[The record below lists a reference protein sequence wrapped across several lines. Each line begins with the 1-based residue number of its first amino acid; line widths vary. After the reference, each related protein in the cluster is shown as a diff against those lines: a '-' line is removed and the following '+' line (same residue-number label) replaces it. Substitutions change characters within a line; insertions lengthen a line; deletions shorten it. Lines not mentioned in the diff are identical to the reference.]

1 MSSILLLRDGIPRLK
16 LPVGDSCRVGRSSE
30 CDLQLLDHQLS
41 RVHARIERRGDVYWL
56 EDLGSRNG
64 TFLAGVRVSVPVRL
78 AAGDEISLGGL
89 SVIFDPPLELLHE
102 RGGDKTLYLVDDD
115 VGSPKPGEAGA
126 DDRGQAQG
134 QARGQARDQ
143 ELHLAPSTLVALH
156 RLTCELVGELDPE
169 ALVVGLMDRLLDFFE
184 ADRGFVLLH
193 SERTGRL
200 MPAVIR
206 TEREAVAISRS
217 LVDYALRERVPV
229 LVTDAIEDV
238 TFEGAKSVIAHQLRS
253 VMLAP
258 LLVEGKGKGKGEVI
272 GLVQVDRRERNTYDQ
287 DRLAQLGLLARAAAV
302 ALTNARRFER
312 ARRQIVEAGA
322 PDPLGTGGEPQT
334 RFISADPRMERLLQ
348 TTRKAALA
356 GSRVLITGESGT
368 GKELIA
374 RLVHEQSN
382 RAQGPWVA
390 INCAAVP
397 EALIESELFGHEKG
411 AFSGAGR
418 RKRGCFE
425 LADEGTLFLDEVGEL
440 PLQLQVKL
448 LRAIQE
454 LTFFRVGGEKP
465 VVVDVRIVAATNR
478 QLAER
483 VREGLFRE
491 DLFYRLAVL
500 TLELPPLRERSGDV
514 VLLMERFLQR
524 FARTMGKPLPA
535 LAPAARQALERYRWP
550 GNVRELKNVA
560 ERLVVLAESATI
572 EVVDLPAEISFGG
585 AAGRSSPRSKL
596 REALAETEREHI
608 AQALVEAGGKKVEAC
623 RILGISRP
631 TLDKKIADYN
641 LEL

>member
-1 MSSILLLRDGIPRLK
+1 VSSIMLLNDGVPRLK
-16 LPVGDSCRVGRSSE
+16 LPVGDSCRIGRSSE

-41 RVHARIERRGDVYWL
+41 RVHARIERRGDAHWL

-78 AAGDEISLGGL
+78 AVGDEVSLGGL
-89 SVIFDPPLELLHE
+89 SVIFDPPVELLHE
-102 RGGDKTLYLVDDD
+102 RGGDKTLYLVEED
-115 VGSPKPGEAGA
+115 VGGGEPVEGRSDAAVHG
-126 DDRGQAQG
+126 
-134 QARGQARDQ
+134 
-143 ELHLAPSTLVALH
+143 LALDPSALVALH
-156 RLTCELVGELDPE
+156 QLTCELAGELDPE
-169 ALVVGLMDRLLDFFE
+169 ALAVGLMDRLLAFFG

-200 MPAVIR
+200 TPAVIR

-217 LVDYALRERVPV
+217 LVDHALRERVPV
-229 LVTDAIEDV
+229 LVSDAIEDL
-238 TFEGAKSVIAHQLRS
+238 TFEGAKSVVAHQLRS

-258 LLVEGKGKGKGEVI
+258 LLVDGEVI
-272 GLVQVDRRERNTYDQ
+272 GLVQVDCRERNAFDQ
-287 DRLAQLGLLARAAAV
+287 ERLVQLGLLARAAAV
-302 ALTNARRFER
+302 ALTNARRFDR
-312 ARRQIVEAGA
+312 ARRQLVQAGA
-322 PDPLGTGGEPQT
+322 ADPLAVGQEPQT
-334 RFISADPRMERLLQ
+334 RFLSADPRMERLLQ
-348 TTRKAALA
+348 TTRKAAVA

-374 RLVHEQSN
+374 RRVHEQSN

-397 EALIESELFGHEKG
+397 EALMESELFGHEKG
-411 AFSGAGR
+411 AFSGANR

-440 PLQLQVKL
+440 PLPLQVKL

-465 VVVDVRIVAATNR
+465 VSVDVRIVAATNR
-478 QLAER
+478 HLPQR
-483 VREGLFRE
+483 VQEGRFRE

-500 TLELPPLRERSGDV
+500 TLELPPLRERPGDA
-514 VLLMERFLQR
+514 VLLMGRFLERFAL
-524 FARTMGKPLPA
+524 AMGKPLPA

-560 ERLVVLAESATI
+560 ERLVVLVESATI
-572 EVVDLPAEISFGG
+572 ELVDLPAEISYGG
-585 AAGRSSPRSKL
+585 VAGRSSSRGKL
-596 REALAETEREHI
+596 REALAETERELI
-608 AQALVEAGGKKVEAC
+608 ALALVEAGGKKVEAC